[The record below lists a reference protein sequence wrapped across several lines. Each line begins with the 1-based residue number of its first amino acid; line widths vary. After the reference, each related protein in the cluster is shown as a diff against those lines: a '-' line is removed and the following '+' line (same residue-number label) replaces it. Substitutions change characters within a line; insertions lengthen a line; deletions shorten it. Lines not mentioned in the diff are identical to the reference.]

1 MAAPANIVNAAAVNA
16 SLDVEVLKNFR
27 GQYDRLAEILGI
39 FSPEVVA
46 AGTAIYQTKF
56 NGTLNNTA
64 SGTGYVEGDEVALSK
79 FGVDK
84 VAIDPIQLVPYRKMT
99 TAQAILKSGHVRA
112 VMGTDAKM
120 ISTVRAGVVS
130 DFFGLL
136 ANGTTT
142 ANGKGLQAALANGV
156 AKLGDVLENANDAAS
171 RVVTFMNRQ
180 DAADYLGTAT
190 ITNQDVFG
198 MTYLENFLGA
208 TNVFLT
214 SKVPAGTIY
223 TTAAENIHAYAIDF
237 SGLGEAGMPYA
248 IDESGIIG
256 VSHRPAYDHVSVET
270 NILRGVRF
278 VPEMKDYIVKTTIQK
293 VTA

>member
-156 AKLGDVLENANDAAS
+156 AKLGDVS
-171 RVVTFMNRQ
+171 RTLMMQ
-180 DAADYLGTAT
+180 
-190 ITNQDVFG
+190 
-198 MTYLENFLGA
+198 
-208 TNVFLT
+208 
-214 SKVPAGTIY
+214 PAV
-223 TTAAENIHAYAIDF
+223 
-237 SGLGEAGMPYA
+237 L
-248 IDESGIIG
+248 
-256 VSHRPAYDHVSVET
+256 
-270 NILRGVRF
+270 
-278 VPEMKDYIVKTTIQK
+278 
-293 VTA
+293 